1 MNAAHGTAVAVGA
14 PPAPTRPAPRRQNPS
29 RPDVGQTGRVPKDRD
44 EPTNDETPRPVQA
57 APPDA
62 RERRLL
68 AQAKAGDDRAF
79 GELAGRYSSRLRR
92 VLYRITKDC
101 EAAYDAVQETLLKAW
116 QNLPRFEGR
125 SRFYTWLT
133 AIGIREAYRV
143 KRGPVEESLEANEM
157 VGRQVPDWGGRPDEV
172 FESREF
178 LGAVKDALEV
188 LPPDY
193 RAAVKLRDVQ
203 GLSTTEAAERLGIGE
218 RALKSRLHRGRLAL
232 RSQLDGYFEEG
243 YGA

>member
-1 MNAAHGTAVAVGA
+1 M
-14 PPAPTRPAPRRQNPS
+14 PTTREKPEPQQQPQRPAGATR
-29 RPDVGQTGRVPKDRD
+29 
-44 EPTNDETPRPVQA
+44 A
-57 APPDA
+57 DA
-62 RERRLL
+62 RERRLI
-68 AQAKAGDDRAF
+68 ARAKAGDDRAF

-92 VLYRITKDC
+92 VLYRITRDC
-101 EAAYDAVQETLLKAW
+101 EAAYDAVQETLIKAW

-143 KRGPVEESLEANEM
+143 RREPVEESLEADEM
-157 VGRQVPDWGGRPDEV
+157 VGRQVPDWGSLPDEA
-172 FESREF
+172 FEAREF
-178 LGAVKDALEV
+178 LGAVKDALEE

-193 RAAVKLRDVQ
+193 RSAVKFRDVQ
-203 GLSTTEAAERLGIGE
+203 GLSTAEAAERLGIGE

-232 RSQLDGYFEEG
+232 RAQLDGYFEEG